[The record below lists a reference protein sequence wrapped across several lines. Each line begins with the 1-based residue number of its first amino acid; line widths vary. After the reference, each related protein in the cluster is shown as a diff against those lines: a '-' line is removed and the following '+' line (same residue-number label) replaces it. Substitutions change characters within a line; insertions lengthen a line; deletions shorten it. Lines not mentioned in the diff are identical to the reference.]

1 MVLFYTINN
10 KIIKLNYNEFNNKNE
25 FWKKMIENKFN
36 ININNNNNP
45 INKLDNQINSLYLKK
60 S

>member
-25 FWKKMIENKFN
+25 FWEKFIENKFN
-36 ININNNNNP
+36 IYINNNNP
-45 INKLDNQINSLYLKK
+45 INKLDKQINSLYLKK

>member
-36 ININNNNNP
+36 ININNNNP

-60 S
+60 

>member
-25 FWKKMIENKFN
+25 FWEKFIENKFN
-36 ININNNNNP
+36 ININKINP
-45 INKLDNQINSLYLKK
+45 INKLDKQINSLYLKK

>member
-36 ININNNNNP
+36 ININNNDP
-45 INKLDNQINSLYLKK
+45 INKLDKQINSLYLKN

>member
-25 FWKKMIENKFN
+25 FWEKFIENKFN
-36 ININNNNNP
+36 ININKINP
-45 INKLDNQINSLYLKK
+45 INKLDKQINSLYLKK
-60 S
+60 